1 MKIKFIKT
9 KNVKQFIALMEE
21 LNHLPPNIPKIAL
34 VYGEHGLG
42 KSETIKWW
50 ALKNDCVYVRA
61 TKGMTSRWLISEI
74 AEELDEEPFWHLQ
87 ENFLMIETKLKEN
100 PKTIIIDEVDFLIEK
115 NIIETMRDIHDRT
128 GCPLV
133 LVGMGLIDRKLSRY
147 PHFTDRIYKSFKFE
161 KYNVND
167 IKLILKELTD
177 LNFTDDGINY
187 LATRTNQLRQL
198 IKLINKLETITKT
211 NNIDILDEFIV
222 KGILNGREN
231 IANVQATQTVL
242 AS

>member
-61 TKGMTSRWLISEI
+61 IKGMTSRWLVSKI
-74 AEELDEEPFWHLQ
+74 AEELDEEPFWHFQDTFDLI
-87 ENFLMIETKLKEN
+87 ENKLKQI
-100 PKTIIIDEVDFLIEK
+100 PRIIIIDEVDYLIEK
-115 NIIETMRDIHDRT
+115 NSIETMRDLHDKT

-133 LVGMGLIDRKLSRY
+133 LVGMGLIDKKIARY
-147 PHFTDRIYKSFKFE
+147 PHFADRIYKSLKFE
-161 KYNVND
+161 KYNAND

-187 LATRTNQLRQL
+187 LAIRTNQFRQL
-198 IKLINKLETITKT
+198 IKAINKLEKLVDT
-211 NNIDILDEFIV
+211 NNIDFLDEQTL

-231 IANVQATQTVL
+231 FANVQTVQKVL